1 MYARVSQ
8 YRGRPDRVEEGI
20 RHVNSN
26 DISAMEGSRG
36 AYLLVD
42 RQSGEAMTITLWDS
56 AEAAQRTAAA
66 ATTLRSA
73 ISEAFGDP
81 QPPIV
86 KTYEVAAHFP
96 ARGAGQPA

>member
-20 RHVNSN
+20 RHVSGT
-26 DISAMEGSRG
+26 DISGMEGFRG

-56 AEAAQRTAAA
+56 PEVAQRTAGA
-66 ATTLRSA
+66 ATSLRSG

-81 QPPIV
+81 QPPTV
-86 KTYEVAAHFP
+86 KIYEVAVQSP
-96 ARGAGQPA
+96 GLGATQPA